1 MKALPFSLCAAALAG
16 LLLLASACAGSKA
29 NRKGVLPRRVGP
41 APAPELTLV
50 WVGYGEAE
58 RFDDGKWQRTPA
70 FDYEFTVEQR
80 RYADRW
86 ESVKHLRRRH
96 PDYDGSAG
104 PRELTY
110 YFQLELGATGKDDQI
125 PLQLTSTLGPGEGT
139 TDREFRAARLTFHPD
154 VSMFAPFDTYRIA
167 QRYDYQGGLLEETV
181 SLDDGDKPW
190 VRNHEKAALYA
201 THRFAE
207 APTRR

>member
-1 MKALPFSLCAAALAG
+1 MKHRLFALPLAALAATLFLG
-16 LLLLASACAGSKA
+16 TACAGSKA
-29 NRKGVLPRRVGP
+29 NRRGVLPRRIGP
-41 APAPELTLV
+41 PPSPETTLV

-58 RFDDGKWQRTPA
+58 RLDGGQWKRTPA

-110 YFQLELGATGKDDQI
+110 FFQLELGAPGGDGRVPVQI
-125 PLQLTSTLGPGEGT
+125 TSTLGPGEGHA
-139 TDREFRAARLTFHPD
+139 DREFRTANLVFHPD
-154 VSMFAPFDTYRIA
+154 VSMFAPFDTYRIS
-167 QRYDYQGGLLEETV
+167 QTYDYARGSLEELV
-181 SLDDGDKPW
+181 SLDDGATPW
-190 VRNHEKAALYA
+190 VRNREQATLFAAQ
-201 THRFAE
+201 RFAE
-207 APTRR
+207 PPTRR